1 MKNQKGIVFFEDE
14 LDGHEISKEIL
25 QAQSLGSLVGL
36 SLILSQPAQKEEH
49 SIHLSLFSRW
59 LWISTATLLES
70 SVFKKTPLKRST
82 VITQTGNS
90 QRPRI

>member
-36 SLILSQPAQKEEH
+36 SLIDHGPQFTDEEREAQK
-49 SIHLSLFSRW
+49 
-59 LWISTATLLES
+59 
-70 SVFKKTPLKRST
+70 
-82 VITQTGNS
+82 G
-90 QRPRI
+90 